1 MRARPSHDATRGWL
15 SLVESFGW
23 VILVLGLALAGGIM
37 AGLVA
42 GDDSLGARLVWA
54 LGALLFSVTSAALTV
69 SVARIGKVVCDIAD
83 NTAREAKAPEKPGT
97 LRRDPPLVG
106 KRRDGE

>member
-1 MRARPSHDATRGWL
+1 MRARPSYDAARGWL

-23 VILVLGLALAGGIM
+23 LILLLGLAVAGGIM

-42 GDDSLGARLVWA
+42 GGDSLGARLVWG
-54 LGALLFSVTSAALTV
+54 LGALVVSVTSAALTV
-69 SVARIGKVVCDIAD
+69 SVARIGKVVCDIAE
-83 NTAREAKAPEKPGT
+83 NTTREAKASEKPAT